1 MAFLLADK
9 NVPAPTVFTLCQHG
23 HDVLTLLDLDKA
35 GLAIPDDEVDEVLAL
50 ATSSGRCLITQ
61 NRKDFIKLHEIQPLH
76 AGILICTVDNNFI
89 ALAERITNALRN
101 SEEPLTGLLLR
112 VQRPQQ

>member
-23 HDVLTLLDLDKA
+23 HDVLTLLDLGKA
-35 GLAIPDDEVDEVLAL
+35 GLAIPDDEVLAL
-50 ATSSGRCLITQ
+50 ATSLGRCLITQ
-61 NRKDFIKLHEIQPLH
+61 TRKDFIKLHEIQPLH